1 MYRQEMDDI
10 ASQPPDQNVL
20 WVNSLSELPE
30 VGSAVFNKLSSP
42 ACPSR
47 FDVAFVIDSS
57 VSVGPHNFIRN
68 FSSSVIEKL
77 YQISRNNKFAIITFN
92 SEANVAFSLGRNSD
106 LNGLKGAIAG
116 VRYKPGGTNTALAL
130 RTAHGLLQN
139 DYGARRSAQDVVILV
154 TDEASNIDAQE
165 TLPAAKELK
174 DAGTH
179 VIAIGM
185 DLDTAGR
192 AAAQEVKDIA
202 SSDDRAM
209 NNLNSYS
216 ALTGIESDVINQ
228 MCEFG
233 RNGRK

>member
-1 MYRQEMDDI
+1 MFH
-10 ASQPPDQNVL
+10 
-20 WVNSLSELPE
+20 SE
-30 VGSAVFNKLSSP
+30 SIFYFA

-57 VSVGPHNFIRN
+57 VSVGPHNFGLIRN

-106 LNGLKGAIAG
+106 LNGLKSAIAG
-116 VRYKPGGTNTALAL
+116 IRYKPGGTNTALAL
-130 RTAHGLLQN
+130 RTAYGLLQN

-192 AAAQEVKDIA
+192 AAA
-202 SSDDRAM
+202 
-209 NNLNSYS
+209 
-216 ALTGIESDVINQ
+216 
-228 MCEFG
+228 
-233 RNGRK
+233 

>member
-1 MYRQEMDDI
+1 MFH
-10 ASQPPDQNVL
+10 
-20 WVNSLSELPE
+20 SE
-30 VGSAVFNKLSSP
+30 SIFYFA

-57 VSVGPHNFIRN
+57 VSVGPHNFGLIRN

-92 SEANVAFSLGRNSD
+92 SEANVAFSFGRNSD
-106 LNGLKGAIAG
+106 LNGLKSAIAG
-116 VRYKPGGTNTALAL
+116 MRYKPGGTNTALAL
-130 RTAHGLLQN
+130 RTAYGLLQN

-209 NNLNSYS
+209 IKLNSYS
-216 ALTGIESDVINQ
+216 ALKGIESDVINQ